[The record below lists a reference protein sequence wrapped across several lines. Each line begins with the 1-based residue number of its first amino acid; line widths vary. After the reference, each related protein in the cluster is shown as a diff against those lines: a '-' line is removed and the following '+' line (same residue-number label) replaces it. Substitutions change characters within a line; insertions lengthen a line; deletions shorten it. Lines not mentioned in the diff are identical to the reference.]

1 MNIVNALKKLFKG
14 KRRTISYYHIDDYQI
29 DMIIKDKFI
38 YLLGIM
44 NILTFLSPNEAKE
57 KEIIEKLEKLYKK
70 KIIKSKRMKTYTL
83 NDLITL
89 IKMKE

>member
-57 KEIIEKLEKLYKK
+57 KEIIEKLYKK